1 MAKVAALEH
10 PRLLQTTSP
19 AFWPARPRPAK
30 TAVPVPQMALAGPHQ
45 SRAHS
50 IRRPVAAEAACWL
63 AHHRPS
69 LQAGP
74 EGSPG
79 RSLLASCKRQAARLV
94 AIPERLAYPRRAA
107 SARAEAAADRTTAE
121 PVERVAQAVV
131 QEAVVAEVEPEPRS
145 AARAATA
152 RTVKLQSL
160 FCDMNVV
167 IIDSASKTYSGPW
180 HWDRPDAPSSPFME
194 ESAAIAAGYTPAP
207 PVSPVP
213 ASVPKWAF
221 LLVLRRM
228 GKEAALKAA
237 IAAYSGQNAD
247 RVRAKW
253 EASEVIERDGA
264 TVNALGAAVGM
275 TPEQVDQAFRDALNE
290 AS

>member
-1 MAKVAALEH
+1 
-10 PRLLQTTSP
+10 
-19 AFWPARPRPAK
+19 
-30 TAVPVPQMALAGPHQ
+30 
-45 SRAHS
+45 
-50 IRRPVAAEAACWL
+50 
-63 AHHRPS
+63 
-69 LQAGP
+69 
-74 EGSPG
+74 
-79 RSLLASCKRQAARLV
+79 
-94 AIPERLAYPRRAA
+94 
-107 SARAEAAADRTTAE
+107 
-121 PVERVAQAVV
+121 
-131 QEAVVAEVEPEPRS
+131 
-145 AARAATA
+145 
-152 RTVKLQSL
+152 
-160 FCDMNVV
+160 
-167 IIDSASKTYSGPW
+167 
-180 HWDRPDAPSSPFME
+180 ME